1 MNGMSDFLKAP
12 SMDHVNMN
20 VKNLDETIKFYQN
33 LFGFEIRKDDNSPNK
48 MDTPSKIIGNDSIK
62 LCLYEDPQV
71 VPEGGIAHF
80 GFHIENFN
88 QILGKCKELNVEVLY
103 DGPVEFEKSRSVYI
117 KDPTGYDIELSE
129 ISGGGL

>member
-1 MNGMSDFLKAP
+1 MNGMSDFLKAT

-20 VKNLDETIKFYQN
+20 VKNLEETIKFYQN

-48 MDTPSKIIGNDSIK
+48 MDAPSKIIGNDSIK

-80 GFHIENFN
+80 GFHIENFD
-88 QILGKCKELNVEVLY
+88 QILDKCKELNVEVLY

>member
-1 MNGMSDFLKAP
+1 MSDFLKAT

-20 VKNLDETIKFYQN
+20 VKNLEQTVKFYQD
-33 LFGFEIRKDDNSPNK
+33 LFGFEVRKEDNSPNK
-48 MDTPSKIIGNDSIK
+48 MDAPSTIIGNDSIK

-80 GFHIENFN
+80 GFHIENFD
-88 QILGKCKELNVEVLY
+88 QIISKCQELGVEVLY

-117 KDPTGYDIELSE
+117 KDPSGYDIELSE